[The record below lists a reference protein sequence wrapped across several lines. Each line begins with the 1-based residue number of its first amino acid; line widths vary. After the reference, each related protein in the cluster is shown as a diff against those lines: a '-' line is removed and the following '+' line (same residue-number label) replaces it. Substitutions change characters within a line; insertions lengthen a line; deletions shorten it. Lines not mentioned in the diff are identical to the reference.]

1 MKLVWA
7 KLISMGVMCKIVSQ
21 YSGHVASPI
30 LRKTFF
36 GGWERNYGMIE
47 GQVFK
52 ISEGM
57 NVSASKKIEGVP
69 EIWTRFE
76 LVNGNMMVVK
86 MHSGGK
92 LEVAVPIEKGLVWL
106 RGLYNIIR
114 L

>member
-57 NVSASKKIEGVP
+57 NVSASKKIAGFHFRKYRSFRCASE
-69 EIWTRFE
+69 W
-76 LVNGNMMVVK
+76 
-86 MHSGGK
+86 HC
-92 LEVAVPIEKGLVWL
+92 WL
-106 RGLYNIIR
+106 NE
-114 L
+114 